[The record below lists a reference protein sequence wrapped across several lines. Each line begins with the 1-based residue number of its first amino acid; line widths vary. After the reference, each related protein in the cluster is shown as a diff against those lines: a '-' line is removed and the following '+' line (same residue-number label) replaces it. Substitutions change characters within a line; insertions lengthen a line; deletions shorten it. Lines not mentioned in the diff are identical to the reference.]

1 MLMER
6 KTWSVQ
12 FVMETSEKPV
22 QNPEYGI
29 EKQTKKR
36 SQADKVGKLK
46 YLLQKNQKLDKD
58 IAEIRVMISTLLE
71 GLESSLHYDQPRIEK
86 LACEDE
92 LDKEILQTLY
102 EAGCP
107 GLLPK
112 DVAIKLER
120 YKITRHHVSRRLL
133 RMNRR
138 LQKKIKKSVV
148 EQRGWHWALT
158 GFALEAYG
166 VSEEDTCNGSV
177 CGLSDVE
184 LEGQGERA

>member
-1 MLMER
+1 MLMDE
-6 KTWSVQ
+6 KTWSVH
-12 FVMETSEKPV
+12 FVMEASEKPV
-22 QNPEYGI
+22 QNQEKDE
-29 EKQTKKR
+29 EKQPKKR

-46 YLLQKNQKLDKD
+46 YLLQKDQKLDKD
-58 IAEIRVMISTLLE
+58 IAEIRVMLSTLLE
-71 GLESSLHYDQPRIEK
+71 GMESSLHYDQPRIEK

-102 EAGCP
+102 EAGSP

-112 DVAIKLER
+112 DVAIKLAR
-120 YKITRHHVSRRLL
+120 FNITRHHVRRRLL

-158 GFALEAYG
+158 SFALEAYG
-166 VSEEDTCNGSV
+166 ATIADEPAVGCGVFEASEEEV
-177 CGLSDVE
+177 
-184 LEGQGERA
+184 

>member
-1 MLMER
+1 MLMEQ
-6 KTWSVQ
+6 KTWSVH
-12 FVMETSEKPV
+12 FEMETSEKPV
-22 QNPEYGI
+22 QNPENTI
-29 EKQTKKR
+29 EKQPKKR

-58 IAEIRVMISTLLE
+58 IAEIRVMLSTLLE
-71 GLESSLHYDQPRIEK
+71 GMESSLHYDKPRIEK

-92 LDKEILQTLY
+92 IDSEILQVLY
-102 EAGCP
+102 EAGSP

-112 DVAIKLER
+112 DTATKLER

-133 RMNRR
+133 RMNKR

-158 GFALEAYG
+158 SFAIEAYG
-166 VSEEDTCNGSV
+166 ATEEDS
-177 CGLSDVE
+177 E
-184 LEGQGERA
+184 I